1 MAPRS
6 TLLGMPSI
14 RVPLEMAAEPVQN
27 PDGSWAVHCPS
38 CSHEEE
44 DGALGLHRVSGD
56 FDIARRVAD
65 WHNKVVHEIR

>member
-1 MAPRS
+1 MLVA
-6 TLLGMPSI
+6 GDK
-14 RVPLEMAAEPVQN
+14 N